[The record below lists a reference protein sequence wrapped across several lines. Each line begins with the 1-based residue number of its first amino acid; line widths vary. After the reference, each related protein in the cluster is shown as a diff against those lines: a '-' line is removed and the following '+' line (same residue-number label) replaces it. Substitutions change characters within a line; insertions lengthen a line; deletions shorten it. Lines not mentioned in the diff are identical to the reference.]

1 MPERTARRVRP
12 SRVAQNLLREPA
24 PDYTCLAL
32 SIHDNEAKY
41 ITTLRTAFDFFRRN
55 AEGKYSDNT
64 LMNLTRAYDSIQ
76 YGGDRSHL
84 PFIALAEAPYEYD
97 EETEVKR
104 GGTLGMMVVWPDKA
118 ILAVNRG
125 GRRKGIGGT
134 LFNRVRYTVGDF
146 SMWIGKTNQTG
157 HMFCLSQ
164 GMFPSAMNGQGAVRY
179 MTGEESTDE

>member
-1 MPERTARRVRP
+1 MPERTRRRAAMPRP
-12 SRVAQNLLREPA
+12 TERETPN
-24 PDYTCLAL
+24 YTCLAL
-32 SIHDNEAKY
+32 NVINDEAKY
-41 ITTLRTAFDFFRRN
+41 IPTLRGAFDFFRRN

-64 LMNLTRAYDSIQ
+64 LVNLTRNHDSLQ
-76 YGGDRSHL
+76 YGGDRNHL

-104 GGTLGMMVVWPDKA
+104 GGTLGMMVVWPEKT

-125 GRRKGIGGT
+125 ARRLAIGAT
-134 LFNRVRYTVGDF
+134 LFHRVRYTIGDF
-146 SMWIGKTNQTG
+146 SMWVGKTNQAG